1 MPARVIPEGAQNP
14 ADKVGVGRQRDM
26 NARILVLTRHDVFDR
41 AVGKPE
47 AAWVTGR
54 PQGSITGPDRW
65 EIVGIG
71 RDVCPMKTKSGRR
84 TAKKQIVC
92 LNSSISN
99 KPNGMIDDMIRH
111 ARARFMSRPDDQK
124 FSSTLDRDRL
134 WRCNLR
140 KELNVLPLRAW
151 ID

>member
-1 MPARVIPEGAQNP
+1 MGDGAAP
-14 ADKVGVGRQRDM
+14 R
-26 NARILVLTRHDVFDR
+26 FDH
-41 AVGKPE
+41 
-47 AAWVTGR
+47 W
-54 PQGSITGPDRW
+54 TGPLGDCRDW
-65 EIVGIG
+65 SGCLSHENEIG
-71 RDVCPMKTKSGRR
+71 KAH
-84 TAKKQIVC
+84 AKKQIVC